1 MAEEK
6 KMINIEVGE
15 RLKAAR
21 ENRKCT
27 QNEFAAALNVEVGQ
41 YYKLENG
48 THGLNAEKLMI
59 LHRDYQI
66 DPTFL
71 ITGEDPR
78 IANVKLYLESCN
90 EEDREKF
97 MDRMV
102 EFLKKSIKISL
113 FPD

>member
-6 KMINIEVGE
+6 KQINIEVGE

-21 ENRKCT
+21 EYRKRT
-27 QNEFAAALNVEVGQ
+27 QSDFAAALNVEVGQ

-59 LHRDYQI
+59 LNREYHI

-71 ITGEDPR
+71 ITGEDPN
-78 IANVKLYLESCN
+78 IANVRLFLECCS
-90 EEDREKF
+90 EEEREKF
-97 MDRMV
+97 LDRMV
-102 EFLKKSIKISL
+102 EYLKKSIRISL